1 MFKLDYSNNKS
12 IGSDRIV
19 RRRHFILFIDLI
31 KSKKSNIKRS
41 LIVTLLFI
49 LTQK

>member
-19 RRRHFILFIDLI
+19 RRRHFILFVDLI
-31 KSKKSNIKRS
+31 KSKK
-41 LIVTLLFI
+41 VI
-49 LTQK
+49 LKGVY